1 MRPNCTDAA
10 RLMTQPARLTH
21 VNRRPN
27 PRHNGRAYG
36 NYWPQPKR
44 QCSRSS
50 PWDEVMRYRRLPGER
65 RSLNGEL
72 MRLGERGNPDHS
84 PDQQHRSGRQTAR
97 GADGCGEWE
106 DAKSEGLPVMG
117 GIPVATLP
125 AGATLADVHL
135 VYERKK
141 SR

>member
-1 MRPNCTDAA
+1 
-10 RLMTQPARLTH
+10 
-21 VNRRPN
+21 
-27 PRHNGRAYG
+27 
-36 NYWPQPKR
+36 
-44 QCSRSS
+44 
-50 PWDEVMRYRRLPGER
+50 MRYRRLPGER

-72 MRLGERGNPDHS
+72 MRLGERGNPDH
-84 PDQQHRSGRQTAR
+84 PPGQQHRSGRQTAR

-106 DAKSEGLPVMG
+106 DAKSEGPSVMG
-117 GIPVATLP
+117 GIPVETLP